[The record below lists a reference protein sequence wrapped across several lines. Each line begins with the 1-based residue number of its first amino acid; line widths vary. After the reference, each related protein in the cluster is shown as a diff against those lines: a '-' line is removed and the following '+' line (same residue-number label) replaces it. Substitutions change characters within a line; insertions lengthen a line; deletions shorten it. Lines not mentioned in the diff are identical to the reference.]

1 MNDPELKAM
10 STVYDALQSLDA
22 DTRKRVTDWVL
33 AKLKNTSGASSKGAK
48 RGRKPGSKKAKTVK
62 SVTKSKGAKR
72 GRKPGSTNVA
82 AASTKK
88 TGKRGRPAGS
98 TKKSVKTKAVKKA
111 SKGRGRPRKAAVA
124 ASA

>member
-22 DTRKRVTDWVL
+22 DTRQRVTDWVL
-33 AKLKNTSGASSKGAK
+33 AKLKNTSGASAKGAK
-48 RGRKPGSKKAKTVK
+48 RGRKPGSANVAKASMKKA
-62 SVTKSKGAKR
+62 
-72 GRKPGSTNVA
+72 
-82 AASTKK
+82 
-88 TGKRGRPAGS
+88 GKRGRPAGS